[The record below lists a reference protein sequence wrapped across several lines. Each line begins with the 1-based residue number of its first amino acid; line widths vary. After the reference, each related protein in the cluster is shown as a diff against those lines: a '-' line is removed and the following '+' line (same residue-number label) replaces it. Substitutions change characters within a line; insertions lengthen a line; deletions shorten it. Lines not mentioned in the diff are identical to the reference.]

1 MRRALGWSA
10 DDVLAKINDAAHDDD
25 EGNVEF
31 VTRQTGEK
39 EVVKPEEAIKRVI
52 EAVKAL

>member
-31 VTRQTGEK
+31 DGEMQQL
-39 EVVKPEEAIKRVI
+39 AFAADRTD
-52 EAVKAL
+52 